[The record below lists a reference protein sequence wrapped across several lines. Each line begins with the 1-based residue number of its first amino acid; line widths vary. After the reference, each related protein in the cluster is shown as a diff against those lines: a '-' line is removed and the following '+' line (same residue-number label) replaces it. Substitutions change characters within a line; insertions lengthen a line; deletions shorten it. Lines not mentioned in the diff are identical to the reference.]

1 VPKSWPHLRVRSLS
15 RGGPGNHCRYPVDQI
30 PPRISSKSRRRAR
43 CALSHAHMSMTSD
56 YATWH
61 GQLRCYHTSCGTS
74 SGLLARAARVP
85 PRVPWP
91 QLPSSGLGQ
100 LGCCHASRG
109 ASSRLLAQD
118 SSGAAT
124 CPMAPAPASW
134 LRAAPK
140 PPRVPW
146 SSMSCGLLSKQIPP
160 GGIAIMISHRGMR
173 VSSRTPDDKVDT
185 ARMRDMQRETH

>member
-15 RGGPGNHCRYPVDQI
+15 RGGPGNHYRYPVDQI
-30 PPRISSKSRRRAR
+30 PPRTSSKSRRRVR

-91 QLPSSGLGQ
+91 QLLSSGLGQ
-100 LGCCHASRG
+100 LGCYHVSRG

-124 CPMAPAPASW
+124 CSMALAPASW
-134 LRAAPK
+134 LRAAPE
-140 PPRVPW
+140 PPHVPW

-160 GGIAIMISHRGMR
+160 VALPS
-173 VSSRTPDDKVDT
+173 
-185 ARMRDMQRETH
+185 